1 MRPISKHISKK
12 RMAKKNLSTKELEQ
26 LLGSFRSKRRV
37 LLFELEQVR
46 TAIVDLKKRKAAA
59 EKGTTTSSGTSAKRG
74 PGRPPKAGKAAA
86 KKSKRGPGRPPKRVR
101 QPQPLN
107 GWDNAVLDAIR
118 TSKRLLPKEDLLKRV
133 STWARTAEPKMK
145 AADVEIHLTRTLQ
158 KLSGRKKMLGT
169 YHSGLRRG
177 YHYGLI
183 DWFFKSTGKLRPQH
197 LDKLVLTEA

>member
-1 MRPISKHISKK
+1 
-12 RMAKKNLSTKELEQ
+12 MAKKNLSTKELEQ
-26 LLGSFRSKRRV
+26 LLASFRSKRRV

-59 EKGTTTSSGTSAKRG
+59 EKGATVTGTTTKRG
-74 PGRPPKAGKAAA
+74 PGRPPKAGKAPA
-86 KKSKRGPGRPPKRVR
+86 KRPKRGPGRPPKRVR

-107 GWDNAVLDAIR
+107 GWDNAVLDAILS
-118 TSKRLLPKEDLLKRV
+118 SKRLLPKEELLKRV

-145 AADVEIHLTRTLQ
+145 APEVEIHLTRTLQ
-158 KLSGRKKMLGT
+158 KLSGRKKLLGT

-177 YHYGLI
+177 YHYGSI

-197 LDKLVLTEA
+197 LDKLVLTEGQ